1 MPARGRAGLVTLVIF
16 LLSLHHV
23 TSSHRRHTFLRP
35 SIDEIVARYV
45 SLFGHEAPPCE
56 VVILAVRQNKPH
68 SRCGGAQ
75 GDTRLRA
82 VPYPAYVHVAS
93 AVAVTPLPRMCAPAV
108 ATAPH
113 VHAAPAL
120 AKAPH
125 VHGLP
130 PSASSHPGPSQ
141 PRLSDLASVRV
152 CHIYIQPSEFL
163 LSAASDLIM

>member
-1 MPARGRAGLVTLVIF
+1 MPPPPIAGTRSCGRRLMRLW
-16 LLSLHHV
+16 LDM
-23 TSSHRRHTFLRP
+23 SHFSDTRP
-35 SIDEIVARYV
+35 R
-45 SLFGHEAPPCE
+45 L
-56 VVILAVRQNKPH
+56 VILAVRQNKPH